1 MKKILVALA
10 LLSGSFSGMS
20 QEIQMGA
27 MYGYYF
33 GGGLYGLYGESK
45 LIATWAPQYFLS
57 VSPNEFMSIE
67 FNYSAQDTEMRYEE
81 YGFDGVRG
89 YADIRAAYWN
99 LHFLREIRQS
109 DAFRPYGMFGVG
121 LAEFNFDNPTFTD
134 DYRMNIDAGGGI
146 KYLLGDSKKV
156 GIRLQA
162 RLIMPVYFAGTSFY
176 FGTGGS
182 GAALTAGSVMLQG
195 AVSGGLFL
203 NLGE

>member
-1 MKKILVALA
+1 MKKILIAFALIA
-10 LLSGSFSGMS
+10 SSLSGTA
-20 QEIQMGA
+20 QEVQFGG

-33 GGGLYGLYGESK
+33 GGGLYGLYGETK
-45 LIATWAPQYFLS
+45 LIATWAPQFFLS
-57 VSPNEFMSIE
+57 VSPNEFMSVE
-67 FNYSAQDTEMRYEE
+67 FNYSSQDTRVRYEE
-81 YGFDGVRG
+81 YGFDGIRG
-89 YADIRAAYWN
+89 TTDIKANYYN

-109 DAFRPYGMFGVG
+109 DALRPYGMFGVG
-121 LAEFNFDNPTFTD
+121 LAEFNFDDPTFRD
-134 DYRMNIDAGGGI
+134 DYRMNIDAGGGV

-162 RLIMPVYFAGTSFY
+162 RIIMPVYFAGTSFY